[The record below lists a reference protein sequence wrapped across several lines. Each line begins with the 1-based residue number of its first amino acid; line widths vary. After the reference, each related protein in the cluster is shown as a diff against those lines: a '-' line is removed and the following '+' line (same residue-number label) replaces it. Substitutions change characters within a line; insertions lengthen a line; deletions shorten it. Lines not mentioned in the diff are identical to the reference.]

1 MYTPSFIKKEFQY
14 TQGDAFML
22 SGQPYIGYYNVNIQ
36 GTFTDKIYTDKSI
49 KLYPL
54 EFVLNEQGQRY
65 QQLADDRGLVT
76 DQEFSDPMYF
86 RPSTTRDDFK
96 RGYIARYF
104 IQQRN
109 DINGKVLEVGKPQYE
124 LLSDQAAGLNPNY
137 YKSVQLRWKLT
148 GPREDIMKDGLIY
161 TPGVVGTNNRTITEK
176 DNILRGIYNRLNTR
190 LDQFSIYDSTI
201 NTTNT
206 DIEL

>member
-1 MYTPSFIKKEFQY
+1 
-14 TQGDAFML
+14 ML
-22 SGQPYIGYYNVNIQ
+22 NAQPYIGYYNVNVQ
-36 GTFTDKIYTDKSI
+36 GSFTDKVYTDKSL

-65 QQLADDRGLVT
+65 QQLADDRGVVT
-76 DQEFSDPMYF
+76 DQEFNDPMYF

-96 RGYIARYF
+96 RGFIDRYF

-109 DINGKVLEVGKPQYE
+109 DIRGRVIEVGKPQFD

-148 GPREDIMKDGLIY
+148 GPREDVLKNGIIL
-161 TPGVVGTNNRTITEK
+161 TPGVIGTNNRTIIEK
-176 DNILRGIYNRLNTR
+176 DNILKGVNNLLTTR
-190 LDQFSIYDSTI
+190 LDQFSVYDSTI
-201 NTTNT
+201 LNTNT

>member
-14 TQGDAFML
+14 TKGDLYML
-22 SGQPYIGYYNVNIQ
+22 NAQPYIGYYNVNVQ
-36 GTFTDKIYTDKSI
+36 GSFTDKVYTDKSL

-65 QQLADDRGLVT
+65 QQLADDRGVVT
-76 DQEFSDPMYF
+76 DQEFNDPMYF

-96 RGYIARYF
+96 RGFIDRYF

-109 DINGKVLEVGKPQYE
+109 DIRGRVIEVGKPQFD

-148 GPREDIMKDGLIY
+148 GPREDVLKNGIIL
-161 TPGVVGTNNRTITEK
+161 TPGVIGTNNRTIIEK
-176 DNILRGIYNRLNTR
+176 DNILKGVNNLLTTR
-190 LDQFSIYDSTI
+190 LDQFSVYDSTI
-201 NTTNT
+201 LNTNT